1 MIMKKHFLFSLM
13 AIFIIT
19 TVVVNAATAGVGKF
33 KDYPALSQ
41 AEPDDQLF
49 VPSDVTSPVIQQV
62 FKKKDNGGFNF
73 KDVIS
78 TKINQAD
85 ATLKD
90 DQVAQNSIG
99 KNSDAIQQINQDEV
113 VPIVTKNSASNTT
126 TPKEVT
132 GVYIGNQQVYE
143 NMINRNDVAAPKDTE
158 PVQTE

>member
-1 MIMKKHFLFSLM
+1 M
-13 AIFIIT
+13 AIFIIA
-19 TVVVNAATAGVGKF
+19 TVVVNAAPAGVGKF

-73 KDVIS
+73 KDAIQQ
-78 TKINQAD
+78 INQAD

-90 DQVAQNSIG
+90 DQVAQNSIR

-113 VPIVTKNSASNTT
+113 VPIVNKNSASNTT

-143 NMINRNDVAAPKDTE
+143 NMNNRNTTDVAAPKDTE